1 MIPLASAC
9 ARLKYLMA
17 LTAHLVLLAP
27 PSAHAG
33 ASSVAR
39 CERAFLSTSSEPVV
53 LRDAEA
59 VATALISRLSANN
72 QKIEKVGPNSFRPYS
87 DTDLMLFFRAEN
99 AQSIVTNGFLNIHQT
114 GFTNG
119 DSTPTSRAQLEDF
132 LLGMPIEPGG
142 YGSNVRQVLLQ
153 EVQAGKL
160 QGARIAARKRE
171 LNMQSSYNRLRP
183 KSAYLVIRDRTV
195 EIGNT
200 VFRNQY
206 GHYGAVLKD
215 SVKPR
220 STWTPTDSLA
230 ASPDSIFVFNDRP
243 VSVRAHGD
251 KDIKY
256 YFEGQ
261 IWGPLDVSH
270 VKYWI
275 VPKGASLESEA
286 YRLLKATGIP
296 IREYDLVTD
305 RQGGFETRRPVILD

>member
-1 MIPLASAC
+1 
-9 ARLKYLMA
+9 MA
-17 LTAHLVLLAP
+17 LTTHLVLLAP
-27 PSAHAG
+27 LSAHAG
-33 ASSVAR
+33 SSGVVR
-39 CERAFLSTSSEPVV
+39 CERAFLPTSSESLVMN
-53 LRDAEA
+53 DAEA
-59 VATALISRLSANN
+59 AATKLISRFSGNN
-72 QKIEKVGPNSFRPYS
+72 RKIERVGQNSFRPYS

-230 ASPDSIFVFNDRP
+230 ASPDSVFVFSDRP

-275 VPKGASLESEA
+275 VPKGTSLRSEA

-305 RQGGFETRRPVILD
+305 RQGGFETRRPVILE

>member
-1 MIPLASAC
+1 M
-9 ARLKYLMA
+9 
-17 LTAHLVLLAP
+17 
-27 PSAHAG
+27 
-33 ASSVAR
+33 
-39 CERAFLSTSSEPVV
+39 
-53 LRDAEA
+53 
-59 VATALISRLSANN
+59 
-72 QKIEKVGPNSFRPYS
+72 
-87 DTDLMLFFRAEN
+87 
-99 AQSIVTNGFLNIHQT
+99 
-114 GFTNG
+114 
-119 DSTPTSRAQLEDF
+119 
-132 LLGMPIEPGG
+132 
-142 YGSNVRQVLLQ
+142 Q

-171 LNMQSSYNRLRP
+171 LNMQSFYNQLRP

-200 VFRNQY
+200 VSRNQY

-230 ASPDSIFVFNDRP
+230 ASPDSVFVFSDRP

-275 VPKGASLESEA
+275 VPKGTSLRSEA

-296 IREYDLVTD
+296 IREYDLMTD
-305 RQGGFETRRPVILD
+305 RQGAFETRRPVILD